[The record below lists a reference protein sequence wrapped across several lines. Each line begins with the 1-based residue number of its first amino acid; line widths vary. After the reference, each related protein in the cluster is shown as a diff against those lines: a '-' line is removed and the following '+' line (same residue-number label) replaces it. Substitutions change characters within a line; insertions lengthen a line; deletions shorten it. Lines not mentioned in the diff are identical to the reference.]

1 MMQARPASAGGGRG
15 PYCTCRCCMRNM
27 LILQDVSFQCG
38 LTSGAVQVVKKE
50 ACALELGAGAV
61 YTANIT

>member
-1 MMQARPASAGGGRG
+1 MMQARPASAVGGRG
-15 PYCTCRCCMRNM
+15 PYCTCRYDTCNM
-27 LILQDVSFQCG
+27 LILQNVAFQCV
-38 LTSGAVQVVKKE
+38 LTSGAVQAVKKE